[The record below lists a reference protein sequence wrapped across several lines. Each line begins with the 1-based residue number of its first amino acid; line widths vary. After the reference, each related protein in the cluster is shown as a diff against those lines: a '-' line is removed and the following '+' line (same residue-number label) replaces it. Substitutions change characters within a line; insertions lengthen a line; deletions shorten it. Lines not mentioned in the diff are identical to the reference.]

1 MKIGLFIGGAGSAG
15 TLHGQISQIVEA
27 EKAGF
32 DSLWAAHIMDV
43 DVMTMLSMAAEQ
55 TTSIEIGTAVTHT
68 FLRHP
73 GNSRGEICKSEFCA
87 KDNLHIYFF
96 GARVP

>member
-15 TLHGQISQIVEA
+15 TLQEQVSQIVEA

-43 DVMTMLSMAAEQ
+43 DVMTMLSMAAEK
-55 TTSIEIGTAVTHT
+55 TTRIEIGTAVTPT

-73 GNSRGEICKSEFCA
+73 IAMAQQALTVQKWLME
-87 KDNLHIYFF
+87 DLH
-96 GARVP
+96 

>member
-1 MKIGLFIGGAGSAG
+1 MKIGLFLGGAGSAG
-15 TLHGQISQIVEA
+15 TLQGQISQIVEA

-55 TTSIEIGTAVTHT
+55 TTSIEIGTAVTPT

-73 GNSRGEICKSEFCA
+73 IAMAQQALTVQKVANGRFTLG
-87 KDNLHIYFF
+87 L
-96 GARVP
+96 GV